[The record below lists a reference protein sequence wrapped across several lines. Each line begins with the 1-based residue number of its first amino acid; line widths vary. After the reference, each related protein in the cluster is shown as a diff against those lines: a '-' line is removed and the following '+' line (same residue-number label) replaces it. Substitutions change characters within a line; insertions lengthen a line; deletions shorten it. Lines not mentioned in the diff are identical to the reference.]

1 MLTRSRRRLTAVLLV
16 TLAVTAACSDD
27 EDDTAS
33 DDTTTTTA
41 ASSDTT
47 GASGETVE
55 VRGVDYKFEG
65 LPSEMAAGTTIEF
78 SNGSDKELHE
88 FVAIRIPDTE
98 TRPVSE
104 LVTLPEA
111 ETDAIFGATEP
122 ATVLLAPPG
131 GGKVIQAL
139 GDGTISEPGRYAV
152 VCFIPTGADPA
163 AYLAAAQSDSEGP
176 PDLPGGAPHAANG
189 MFAEVKVV

>member
-1 MLTRSRRRLTAVLLV
+1 MLNRSRLCLAAVLLLV
-16 TLAVTAACSDD
+16 AAAGACSDD
-27 EDDTAS
+27 DDEAAT
-33 DDTTTTTA
+33 DDTTTTSA
-41 ASSDTT
+41 EADE
-47 GASGETVE
+47 AETVE

-65 LPSEMAAGTTIEF
+65 LPAEIAAGTMIEF

-111 ETDAIFGATEP
+111 ETDAIFGSAEP

-131 GGKVIQAL
+131 GGDTIQAL
-139 GDGTISEPGRYAV
+139 GDGTIAEPGRYAV

-163 AYLAAAQSDSEGP
+163 AYLEAAQNASEGP
-176 PDLPGGAPHAANG
+176 PDVAGGAPHAANG
-189 MFAEVKVV
+189 MFAELKVT